1 MSNASEFV
9 IETDIW
15 TKEAVLRLYTG
26 SEEIV
31 VIPDDVE
38 AIGGKAFENVKHF
51 LREVIVPESVK
62 EIRRC
67 AFSDCKKL
75 EKVTILGA
83 GLQSLGHQCFSGC
96 ETLKELRLPDSVTYI
111 PPAENEDETKQV
123 FSGCTALL
131 RTVGKATLAGDILVH
146 YDVTKK
152 DDFLEIPQG
161 VRFIL
166 GDFLGTETRRW
177 DDRCSRI
184 RKVAIPEGVVC
195 IGNYAFR
202 DLPKLKEVTLPK
214 SVLFVGT
221 GAFSFDSELES
232 VDLGGAKE
240 LGEDVFSCCSSLSQ
254 VIMAEGLE
262 KIGEGTFE
270 NCTALHTVDLP
281 SSLLQI
287 GREDRCSDGAF
298 RDSGV
303 EEIVIPEGVSEIVS
317 NTFMK
322 CRNLRRVVLP
332 SSLERIGEKAFCGC
346 SSLTD
351 IRIPDGVTS
360 IGENAFCHCPDLN
373 RPVLPA
379 QLNADE
385 AYWNTIG
392 FGDEN
397 GCVVKDG
404 VLSKYVGPSSRIV
417 ISEGVTQI
425 PEDVLVN
432 QDGEY
437 YESVRLPSSLKI
449 LEKQNSLS
457 SYVTVNLPDGYL
469 RSRDKIPAQ
478 YTVDLLEGAWKGKAD
493 HTDFAAIYL
502 FQSGKTLQKYSEK
515 KLKKNPQKTAD
526 SFVFLI
532 EENAKP
538 AHVVKVAEFVL
549 EYVWEISAETIQKIY
564 DLAVRKRAKK
574 AQDMLEPYVQTPTIK
589 KNASEEGEDYT
600 QRKEDEVITG
610 PMKAVLDD
618 IVAQGKTKEK
628 VMEGL
633 KELYGISQ
641 KELPSIKDKEGN
653 VVDPLVIAWLLQ
665 AHEKMGYG
673 YVLIGYEKAGVRP
686 EIIPIIK
693 QLDRDSWQQAILNM
707 ANMFL
712 SSASKRKK
720 MFLAYP
726 ICRYADEETI
736 KCLLNSVEKWER
748 TFRDKDAPPI
758 YAFRT
763 GILYSETE
771 GAVLFS
777 SEHGDLA
784 RYAGLRRIDADAIK
798 EKFGLAHGAPK
809 NAFSDI
815 YLLKVDGKP
824 PLSNPQFNEAPEML
838 MRIDKLEYEEEL
850 DLVETDNL
858 NQQRYELKQIR
869 FRGYLPEIKKLW
881 EAVDKSGEIKYNCF
895 LLDELTAELVA
906 VANPFFF
913 EEEIVKLISRFPAL
927 KVAGVVE
934 DFEDHEVVA
943 FFSESGAGIITE
955 ASSCGGFDSKDDGGR
970 GRWIDKIDMMHPYK
984 GSYSDTRTGEKEYV
998 DYKYP
1003 YKEKWEDL
1011 KYVREID
1018 GVFYTRSGI

>member
-9 IETDIW
+9 IE
-15 TKEAVLRLYTG
+15 
-26 SEEIV
+26 
-31 VIPDDVE
+31 
-38 AIGGKAFENVKHF
+38 N
-51 LREVIVPESVK
+51 
-62 EIRRC
+62 
-67 AFSDCKKL
+67 
-75 EKVTILGA
+75 
-83 GLQSLGHQCFSGC
+83 
-96 ETLKELRLPDSVTYI
+96 
-111 PPAENEDETKQV
+111 
-123 FSGCTALL
+123 
-131 RTVGKATLAGDILVH
+131 
-146 YDVTKK
+146 
-152 DDFLEIPQG
+152 
-161 VRFIL
+161 
-166 GDFLGTETRRW
+166 
-177 DDRCSRI
+177 
-184 RKVAIPEGVVC
+184 
-195 IGNYAFR
+195 
-202 DLPKLKEVTLPK
+202 
-214 SVLFVGT
+214 SVLTEYVGR
-221 GAFSFDSELES
+221 
-232 VDLGGAKE
+232 GG
-240 LGEDVFSCCSSLSQ
+240 DV
-254 VIMAEGLE
+254 
-262 KIGEGTFE
+262 
-270 NCTALHTVDLP
+270 
-281 SSLLQI
+281 
-287 GREDRCSDGAF
+287 
-298 RDSGV
+298 
-303 EEIVIPEGVSEIVS
+303 VIPEGVASIGNDAFRRCKGMTSVVIPSSVTTIGDSAFRGCEGLKTVVISSGVES
-317 NTFMK
+317 IGGMAFAECWQLKEFTISSASCKFGKEPFGNTFPMGLLPSLGNLHGFFTDAYLK
-322 CRNLRRVVLP
+322 SILSRKKWNALNPNLRTKIFLSRQGKSMLDFYKGI
-332 SSLERIGEKAFCGC
+332 LGKDDAAIIGETLLKMLSGKISKKDCVAAENFLTVCRDLAEKELLQRVQEELKEKKGATKRKKG
-346 SSLTD
+346 SSALT
-351 IRIPDGVTS
+351 
-360 IGENAFCHCPDLN
+360 ENQ
-373 RPVLPA
+373 RA
-379 QLNADE
+379 QLKEEE
-385 AYWNTIG
+385 A
-392 FGDEN
+392 
-397 GCVVKDG
+397 
-404 VLSKYVGPSSRIV
+404 
-417 ISEGVTQI
+417 
-425 PEDVLVN
+425 
-432 QDGEY
+432 
-437 YESVRLPSSLKI
+437 
-449 LEKQNSLS
+449 
-457 SYVTVNLPDGYL
+457 
-469 RSRDKIPAQ
+469 
-478 YTVDLLEGAWKGKAD
+478 
-493 HTDFAAIYL
+493 
-502 FQSGKTLQKYSEK
+502 
-515 KLKKNPQKTAD
+515 
-526 SFVFLI
+526 
-532 EENAKP
+532 
-538 AHVVKVAEFVL
+538 
-549 EYVWEISAETIQKIY
+549 
-564 DLAVRKRAKK
+564 
-574 AQDMLEPYVQTPTIK
+574 
-589 KNASEEGEDYT
+589 
-600 QRKEDEVITG
+600 ITG
-610 PMKAVLDD
+610 LVKAVLDD

-673 YVLIGYEKAGVRP
+673 YVLIGYEKSGVRP

-712 SSASKRKK
+712 GSTSKRKK

-771 GAVLFS
+771 EAVLFS

-815 YLLKVDGKP
+815 YLLKVNGKP

-943 FFSESGAGIITE
+943 FFSESGAGVITE

-984 GSYSDTRTGEKEYV
+984 GSYSDTRTGGKEYV